1 MHANQN
7 TWRLLLLR
15 LWPSRLKTTACF
27 KLCKYGTRHD
37 RSNQVSSKICLIL
50 SAYYIYDAN
59 VTNVYILIH
68 VVFWVG
74 YTFEI
79 WFIHHIFQHYF
90 AFAIRHRCRETIWN
104 LKEKLIHCSKQ
115 VSPQKFKINFVQQ
128 NT

>member
-1 MHANQN
+1 MHENQN

-37 RSNQVSSKICLIL
+37 RSNQVSSKLFLMFLIHGQYL
-50 SAYYIYDAN
+50 EYFFSS
-59 VTNVYILIH
+59 TNVYILIH

-79 WFIHHIFQHYF
+79 
-90 AFAIRHRCRETIWN
+90 
-104 LKEKLIHCSKQ
+104 
-115 VSPQKFKINFVQQ
+115 
-128 NT
+128 